1 MQFDQLRRREFITL
15 LGGGVAAAWPLAARA
30 QQQVP
35 VIGYLGGCFARSVCK
50 PVAGVSPARN
60 WLSRGTRRDGRVSLG
75 GKPSRSA
82 SSAPWLPRSN
92 KARRIVLADADV
104 VGVVNAAYEVDQAF
118 GLLVDVL
125 AVTAP

>member
-15 LGGGVAAAWPLAARA
+15 LGGGAAARGAGAAAGAGDWLSR
-30 QQQVP
+30 
-35 VIGYLGGCFARSVCK
+35 GCFARSVCK